1 MSLLRTLHQLYDVAR
16 LMPIGGPGCCNIA
29 VTNVCN
35 ATCDFCNYAKDKT
48 FVTEH
53 KWLDFDRACRA
64 LDILHGRGIRYLT
77 FSGGEPLLHP
87 RLADLVHEASRRG
100 MRAAVV
106 TNGSPLTERNIEE
119 LAAKGLRTL
128 FISIDA
134 AESEKH
140 EANRGLPKVCQR
152 IAEANALLKARG
164 IKTIASVTINR
175 LIEDFEALFAF
186 LKQLRFETVTF
197 TYPKRTLGSGSLVF
211 SETST
216 LIDFSDRELADRL
229 QQLKEL
235 KSRFGILNP
244 AASLAEMIRFVR
256 KEKQVFPC
264 FGGFKYF
271 AMDVNFDVYR
281 CDFWSTKMCTIE
293 EFATA
298 PFVRDGCTRCMSVCY
313 RDSSVFF
320 NFPVALGDAMRLARR
335 GRIVGATK
343 ILLSRSARLSLRALL
358 GEWRTLRK
366 LARTDGR

>member
-1 MSLLRTLHQLYDVAR
+1 MSISRTLYQIYDVLR
-16 LMPIGGPGCCNIA
+16 LMPNGGPSCCNIA

-48 FVTEH
+48 FVTDH

-87 RLADLVHEASRRG
+87 RMADLVGEATRRG

-106 TNGSPLTERNIEE
+106 TNGSPLTERNIEA

-134 AESEKH
+134 AEAEKH
-140 EANRGLPKVCQR
+140 EANRGLPRVCDK
-152 IAEANALLKARG
+152 ITEANELLRARG

-175 LIEDFEALFAF
+175 LIDDFEDLFAF
-186 LKQLRFETVTF
+186 LMKLGFETVTF
-197 TYPKRTLGSGSLVF
+197 TYPKRTLGSSSLVF
-211 SETST
+211 SETSK
-216 LIDFSDRELADRL
+216 LIDFSDGELTAKL
-229 QQLKEL
+229 SQLKDL
-235 KSRFGILNP
+235 KSRFAILNP
-244 AASLAEMIRFVR
+244 AESLAEMIRFV
-256 KEKQVFPC
+256 KKDKQQFPC

-298 PFVRDGCTRCMSVCY
+298 PFVRDGCTKCMSVCY

-320 NFPVALGDAMRLARR
+320 NFPVAIGDAMRLVGRGRLGAALGTMFSSSARR
-335 GRIVGATK
+335 SLRS
-343 ILLSRSARLSLRALL
+343 LLS
-358 GEWRTLRK
+358 EWRTLKK
-366 LARTDGR
+366 LARTEAS